1 MKPSEPH
8 PFIWLLLLLDVLK
21 LLNFV
26 AIWSGGFKYTPVFAL
41 SADQKLSRFVFGD
54 QLSS

>member
-1 MKPSEPH
+1 MKPSERH